1 MRNHDAIINAEP
13 LIHGKYTATSLLG
26 HARNHFLKPLIAAHA
41 TNDKDLATAHMRHGP
56 LRNLN
61 QHGKDCL
68 LQREAEI
75 LDSEARTLGSA
86 LQQLRGQGLCAG
98 EDAGEGAVHALDNVG
113 ELEQL
118 LALLGQL
125 LDVVARRGVVADVEH
140 AGEAVE
146 AVADGDVERLAK
158 DAVPLLGV
166 GNDLGVAAA
175 DVQHDGVICAG
186 DLAAHLDVSDAVVDA
201 DEGLIPEEGQ
211 GARADG
217 DAGEG
222 RAHAGALGEA
232 DAVDVGGGDARLG
245 DGAAGEG
252 DELSAV
258 VEGGVFG
265 EEARAWRGD
274 ECVSQVGEDGGGG
287 WGVADEADAE
297 LVGGAF
303 AAECD
308 PGGFVGHWR
317 C

>member
-1 MRNHDAIINAEP
+1 MRNHDAIVDTES
-13 LIHGKYTATSLLG
+13 LIHGKDTAASLLS
-26 HARNHFLKPLIAAHA
+26 HARNHLLQSLVAAHA
-41 TNDKDLATAHMRHGP
+41 TDDEDLAAAHVRHGP

-61 QHGKDCL
+61 QHGKDCF
-68 LQREAEI
+68 LQGKAEI
-75 LDSEARTLGSA
+75 LDGEARALGSA
-86 LQQLRGQGLCAG
+86 LQQLCGQGLGAG
-98 EDAGEGAVHALDNVG
+98 EDAGEGAVHALDDVR
-113 ELEQL
+113 ELEQQ

-158 DAVPLLGV
+158 DAVALLGV

-175 DVQHDGVICAG
+175 DVQHDGVVGAG
-186 DLAAHLDVSDAVVDA
+186 DLAAHFDVADAVVDA
-201 DEGLIPEEGQ
+201 DEGSIPEQGQ
-211 GARADG
+211 GARANG
-217 DAGEG
+217 HAGEG
-222 RAHAGALGEA
+222 RAHAGTLGEA
-232 DAVDVGGGDARLG
+232 DAVDVGGGDTGLG

-252 DELSAV
+252 DELGAV

-265 EEARAWRGD
+265 EEARAGRGD

-303 AAECD
+303 AAEGD
-308 PGGFVGHWR
+308 PGGFVGRWR
-317 C
+317 R